1 MKRTLS
7 VLILLALFGLSAG
20 PTGATIGLNVDP
32 PKREFTVAP
41 GTSLTDA
48 ITVRNSGDGRTS
60 FVVAAMDLSL
70 TKSGE
75 AVFSD
80 VGKSPRG
87 FGAWIRVN
95 PTEFELEPG
104 QSQVVR
110 FTVTVPKEASGSYQ
124 AVVFF
129 RTRPEKSAAMGSMV
143 SAQVGSVL
151 VLHVIGNVLIKGD
164 LVGMA
169 IAPYHPGK
177 PVEVALTIKNEGNWL
192 LRPKGKV
199 SIKDAGGKTVGEAEV
214 NQDGGAVLPGAE
226 REFRSRW
233 NGQLTA
239 GSYTVEAVLDYGGQ
253 EFLVGQTRFT
263 VGKNKE

>member
-1 MKRTLS
+1 MKRTLA
-7 VLILLALFGLSAG
+7 VLSLLALFGLSAG

-48 ITVRNSGDGRTS
+48 ITVRNTGDGRTS
-60 FVVAAMDLSL
+60 FIVTAMDLAL

-75 AVFSD
+75 AVFSAA
-80 VGKSPRG
+80 GTSPRG

-104 QSQVVR
+104 HSQAVR
-110 FTVTVPKEASGSYQ
+110 FTVTVPQEASGSYQ

-129 RTRPEKSAAMGSMV
+129 RTRPEKSEAMGSMV

-151 VLHVIGNVLIKGD
+151 VLHVTGHVLIKGD

-169 IAPYHPGK
+169 MAPYRPGT

-192 LRPKGKV
+192 LRPQGKV
-199 SIKDAGGKTVGEAEV
+199 SIKDASGKTVGEADV
-214 NQDGGAVLPGAE
+214 NQEGGAVLPGAE

-233 NGQLTA
+233 NGRLPA
-239 GSYTVEAVLDYGGQ
+239 GAYTVEAVLDYGGQ
-253 EFLVGQTRFT
+253 ELLVGQTRFT
-263 VGKNKE
+263 VSKD